1 MAQLEKLNLVL
12 LFIAVSVLSPVA
24 ANRATGQIEEP
35 IQRGNKVFD
44 FNTEVMPVFT
54 KFGCNSGACHGA
66 AVGRG
71 GFKLSLYGGEP
82 ASDYESIVRHSR
94 GRRVNLADP
103 ERSLLLKKSTEMIE
117 HGGGTVLDLDGEAVQ
132 LLTAWISQGA
142 AQHRSATNRP
152 TLVKLD
158 VTPQKKVLD
167 SAGSQVEL
175 SAIAFFSDSSE
186 KDVTA
191 WTVFTAEDKSAVSID
206 SESTYAKVL
215 RRGRHVVV
223 ARFLDKVV
231 PIELIVPLTD
241 QSVNYSNSPMSNFID
256 EEIFKTLEMLR
267 LPLSPEVDDATFL
280 RRATLDLTGRLP
292 DENRVA
298 KLFNSEPLERN
309 ALVEELLSSNE
320 FVDYWTYKLAK
331 LLRIHPQTD
340 NQVGANSYHRW
351 IAKQLADHVG
361 YDKIAK
367 NLILATGDTRKN
379 GPANFYATVRG
390 PREQAELVSEVF
402 MGSRLR
408 CANCHNHPLDRW
420 TQDDYHGLS
429 AIFARVEMG
438 RFIKPKPTGEV
449 IHPRTTVPAA
459 MQIPG
464 ETPFSVEVKNGR
476 VPFVEWLT
484 HRNNPFFAKA
494 IVNRIWKEM
503 MSRGLVEPVDDFRD
517 TNPATHPDLLER
529 LAEDFVN
536 SGYDLRHTIRLIA
549 SSASYARSSN
559 AIDGNKDDDRF
570 YSHSIR
576 TELQPEVLADAIS
589 DVLGVSEKFGG
600 MPLGTRAIN
609 LVDPKVNSRTLDV
622 LGRCGRMDSCD
633 DDSSRGGGLTQKLH
647 LFNGDLLNARILAK
661 NSRLQTLA
669 SNGKSRMEIVHQF
682 YRAGFSRL
690 PSDKEHRF
698 WQSKLSNADK
708 NEQKKILEDFVW
720 GMLTSEEFSTNH

>member
-1 MAQLEKLNLVL
+1 
-12 LFIAVSVLSPVA
+12 
-24 ANRATGQIEEP
+24 
-35 IQRGNKVFD
+35 
-44 FNTEVMPVFT
+44 
-54 KFGCNSGACHGA
+54 
-66 AVGRG
+66 
-71 GFKLSLYGGEP
+71 
-82 ASDYESIVRHSR
+82 
-94 GRRVNLADP
+94 
-103 ERSLLLKKSTEMIE
+103 
-117 HGGGTVLDLDGEAVQ
+117 
-132 LLTAWISQGA
+132 
-142 AQHRSATNRP
+142 
-152 TLVKLD
+152 
-158 VTPQKKVLD
+158 
-167 SAGSQVEL
+167 
-175 SAIAFFSDSSE
+175 
-186 KDVTA
+186 
-191 WTVFTAEDKSAVSID
+191 
-206 SESTYAKVL
+206 
-215 RRGRHVVV
+215 
-223 ARFLDKVV
+223 
-231 PIELIVPLTD
+231 
-241 QSVNYSNSPMSNFID
+241 
-256 EEIFKTLEMLR
+256 
-267 LPLSPEVDDATFL
+267 
-280 RRATLDLTGRLP
+280 
-292 DENRVA
+292 
-298 KLFNSEPLERN
+298 
-309 ALVEELLSSNE
+309 
-320 FVDYWTYKLAK
+320 
-331 LLRIHPQTD
+331 
-340 NQVGANSYHRW
+340 
-351 IAKQLADHVG
+351 
-361 YDKIAK
+361 
-367 NLILATGDTRKN
+367 
-379 GPANFYATVRG
+379 
-390 PREQAELVSEVF
+390 
-402 MGSRLR
+402 
-408 CANCHNHPLDRW
+408 
-420 TQDDYHGLS
+420 
-429 AIFARVEMG
+429 MG

-609 LVDPKVNSRTLDV
+609 LVDPKINSRTLDV